1 MSLEHKPDDE
11 NAIGLTDAAAFAGR
25 EMACGRERSP
35 IEVKAIR
42 QASGMTQQA
51 FASTYGFTLGA
62 LRDWEQGRKRPERA
76 ARILLR
82 VIAEAPDAVARAAAM
97 A

>member
-1 MSLEHKPDDE
+1 MSHGSKLELR
-11 NAIGLTDAAAFAGR
+11 NVIGLAITRREPEYGR
-25 EMACGRERSP
+25 RHSP

-62 LRDWEQGRKRPERA
+62 LRDWEQGRKCPERA
-76 ARILLR
+76 ARVLLR
-82 VIAEAPDAVARAAAM
+82 VIAEAPEAVARAAAM